1 MTARDIAYDVLKR
14 WKPQS
19 AHATKALDECFSRHE
34 ISVADRALATELVH
48 GVMRRRDTLSA
59 LLKPHVNRPLSQVE
73 AGALT
78 LLWLGAYQLVLL
90 SGIPPYAVVN
100 EMVELA
106 KTSGNPQWGGFINGV
121 LRSLGRVVTDELLTH
136 PAANAVPLAS
146 GKYRVVMGEAFP
158 DPARDWLG
166 WFIAAFSL
174 PRWMV
179 ERWQARLNHDGLVRL
194 GFWFNAPTKMCLRAN
209 RLRTTRDEL
218 LAALDATGIK
228 ASAGTQPDAV
238 WLEETTFVQKLPG
251 FEEGWFAVQDESAI
265 AAAALLDPQP
275 GERVLD
281 LCAAPGGKTTH
292 LAALMKN
299 EGRILAT
306 DVDADRLRRV
316 EESCRRIGVT
326 IVETRIVPRNSVE
339 LPGET
344 FDRILL
350 DVPCSNTGVLGKRPE
365 VRWRLRTDD
374 LVELPA
380 LQTRLLHSACKL
392 LAPSGSLVYSTCSIE
407 PEENRAVVDRVLGER
422 PELTLVREIHH
433 IPGRPADGGYQAL
446 VQSTASG
453 RTFLE

>member
-1 MTARDIAYDVLKR
+1 MTAREIAYDVLKR
-14 WKPQS
+14 WKPRS
-19 AHATKALDECFSRHE
+19 AHATKALDEWFSRHE
-34 ISVADRALATELVH
+34 ISAADRALATELVH

-59 LLKPHVNRPLSQVE
+59 LLRPHVNRPLSQVE

-106 KTSGNPQWGGFINGV
+106 KRSGNPQWGGFINGV
-121 LRSLGRVVTDELLTH
+121 LRSLGRAVPDELLTH
-136 PAANAVPLAS
+136 PAANAVPLAR
-146 GKYRVVMGEAFP
+146 GKYRAVHADTFP
-158 DPARDWLG
+158 DPLREWPG
-166 WFIAAFSL
+166 WFAAAFSL
-174 PRWMV
+174 PRWLV
-179 ERWQARLNHDGLVRL
+179 ERWQARFSHDELMRL
-194 GFWFNAPTKMCLRAN
+194 GFWFNAPAKMYLRAN

-218 LAALDATGIK
+218 LKALEVAGIT
-228 ASAGTQPDAV
+228 ASAGTQPDAIR
-238 WLEETTFVQKLPG
+238 LDESTFVQKLPG
-251 FEEGWFAVQDESAI
+251 FDEGWFAVQDESAI
-265 AAAALLDPQP
+265 AAAVLLDPQP

-299 EGRILAT
+299 EGRIVAT

-316 EESCRRIGVT
+316 EDSCRRMGVT
-326 IVETRIVPRNSVE
+326 IAETRVLPRDSVN
-339 LPGET
+339 LHGET

-365 VRWRLRTDD
+365 VRWRLRPED

-380 LQTRLLHSACKL
+380 LQTRLLHSACQL
-392 LAPSGSLVYSTCSIE
+392 LAAGGSLLYSTCSIE
-407 PEENRAVVDRVLGER
+407 PDENRAVVDRVLRDR
-422 PELTLVREIHH
+422 PELSLVREVHH

-446 VQSTASG
+446 LRREMNTS
-453 RTFLE
+453 